1 MESHNVERIESQ
13 NQIPQSE
20 EPSKG
25 TSFFRTCLN
34 GVNALSGVGIL
45 SVPYALSEGGWL
57 SLIILF
63 LVAILCCYTGL
74 LLQKCMS
81 ASQAINTYADI
92 GQFAF
97 GKKGRIIISTFM
109 YLELYLVAIE
119 FLILEGDNLQKLFP
133 NANIHIGDLKIGGK
147 ETFVMLAALIILP
160 TTWLRSLG
168 LLAYVS
174 LGGVLAFILLV
185 CVVFWIGAVDGV
197 GFQEKGILW
206 KWSGLATAISMFTFC
221 YCGHAVF
228 PTLCNSMK
236 DKSQFLKVLLLCFI
250 LSTITYGSMAI
261 IGYLMYGQNLLSQVT
276 LNLPTGKVSSKIAI
290 YTAIINP
297 ITKYALIVSPIV
309 TAIEDTFP
317 CRKNKPMSYFIR
329 TVLVIS
335 TVVVALVVPFFEY
348 VMTFIGA
355 FTGISLS
362 ILFPC
367 ICYLKIRK
375 PFSRSVGIEVIFIG
389 VIIVLGSFVAIYGT
403 YVSLKN
409 IISHVQQK

>member
-1 MESHNVERIESQ
+1 MDSNSMERIESQ

-20 EPSKG
+20 DPSKG

-57 SLIILF
+57 SLIILL

-81 ASQAINTYADI
+81 ASQTINTYADI

-97 GKKGRIIISTFM
+97 GKKGKIIISTFM
-109 YLELYLVAIE
+109 YLELYLVAVE
-119 FLILEGDNLQKLFP
+119 FLMLEGDNLQKLFP
-133 NANIHIGDLKIGGK
+133 NANIHVGDLKIGGK

-174 LGGVLAFILLV
+174 LGGVLASILLV
-185 CVVFWIGAVDGV
+185 CVVFWVGAVDGV

-206 KWSGLATAISMFTFC
+206 KWSGLATAVSMFTFC

-228 PTLCNSMK
+228 PTLGNSMK
-236 DKSQFLKVLLLCFI
+236 DKSQFPKVLLLCFI

-261 IGYLMYGQNLLSQVT
+261 IGYLMYGQKLLSQVT

-290 YTAIINP
+290 YTATINP
-297 ITKYALIVSPIV
+297 ITKYALIVSPIITV
-309 TAIEDTFP
+309 LV
-317 CRKNKPMSYFIR
+317 IR

-335 TVVVALVVPFFEY
+335 TVIVALVVPFFEY

-375 PFSRSVGIEVIFIG
+375 PYSRSVGIEVIFIG